1 MKLYSERLPVAGDSA
16 PPRDPRTQLGSPA
29 PGAFQFSLD
38 EPPPEEVGML
48 MTSMI
53 DVIFILL
60 AFFVCVSE
68 VRQGKLQIDVPEV
81 AETEARSRSDREP
94 LRIEITARDEVF
106 LGGDRVDG
114 AALERLLAQEARR
127 HGPAVSEVPVVIA
140 GDKQARNGTT
150 MKVMGQLAKAGF
162 KRFEFAVEGG
172 G

>member
-1 MKLYSERLPVAGDSA
+1 
-16 PPRDPRTQLGSPA
+16 
-29 PGAFQFSLD
+29 
-38 EPPPEEVGML
+38 ML

-68 VRQGKLQIDVPEV
+68 VKQGKLQIDVPEV
-81 AETEARSRSDREP
+81 AESQSSSKSEHEP
-94 LRIEITARDEVF
+94 LRIEITAKDQIYVAGVF
-106 LGGDRVDG
+106 YQAGKRGEDS
-114 AALERLLAQEARR
+114 RLAQALAQEARKY
-127 HGPAVSEVPVVIA
+127 GADVNEVPVVIA

-162 KRFEFAVEGG
+162 KRFEFSVEGG